1 MRSAAFLVLFFF
13 YAIFAQDKH
22 FGVKAGITFANFWG
36 DGVDLLNNQ
45 IASTGTDF
53 DDKNLLRFG
62 ISLFTSKEVLP
73 DLFSIQTEISYIQT
87 GKSWKV
93 TTDGASRDVQIQT
106 DYLQFPWLIKL
117 SFPVWLRPNLY
128 TGPAISFMFRSRV
141 HNLTSTVDAIPFF
154 GDQQAG
160 SDVFEYKTNV
170 IDLGLVSGID
180 LMAPLGPGN
189 IVIDL
194 RYYLGGLNVFNFP
207 QGNKIRNYYFAIEAG
222 YAFNIPGEY

>member
-1 MRSAAFLVLFFF
+1 
-13 YAIFAQDKH
+13 
-22 FGVKAGITFANFWG
+22 
-36 DGVDLLNNQ
+36 
-45 IASTGTDF
+45 
-53 DDKNLLRFG
+53 
-62 ISLFTSKEVLP
+62 
-73 DLFSIQTEISYIQT
+73 
-87 GKSWKV
+87 
-93 TTDGASRDVQIQT
+93 
-106 DYLQFPWLIKL
+106 
-117 SFPVWLRPNLY
+117 
-128 TGPAISFMFRSRV
+128 
-141 HNLTSTVDAIPFF
+141 LTSTVDAIPFF